1 MLEEEYEK
9 RRVLP
14 RQLRKPEVGEAPFSF
29 TVRDAA
35 RADLPHILEIYNH
48 YVANST
54 VTFDEDRKSLRSLR
68 AQFDHLSKLGLPYR
82 VAMSPGGRVLGYA
95 YAAPWRQKAAY
106 RHTAESTIYL
116 GPAATGKGLGRA
128 LLLDLIERSQA
139 VGIRELIAVIAD
151 QGAEGSIA
159 LHEALGYVEIGRLGR
174 VGFKFDRWLGTIL
187 FQKSLR

>member
-1 MLEEEYEK
+1 M
-9 RRVLP
+9 
-14 RQLRKPEVGEAPFSF
+14 
-29 TVRDAA
+29 
-35 RADLPHILEIYNH
+35 
-48 YVANST
+48 
-54 VTFDEDRKSLRSLR
+54 
-68 AQFDHLSKLGLPYR
+68 
-82 VAMSPGGRVLGYA
+82 LGYA